1 MERTIK
7 RTVYDYTDV
16 TSVREGYS
24 INAYEVTIKD
34 GKVLSCRGEVK
45 NAETEMF
52 TFSVHEQTKMSK
64 VERAFMLNNVSEAID
79 AHAIVKDFL
88 TFVEEDV
95 KATN

>member
-1 MERTIK
+1 MERIIK

-16 TSVREGYS
+16 TSVRDGYS
-24 INAYEVTIKD
+24 INAYEVTVRD
-34 GKVLSCRGEVK
+34 GMVISCRGEVK

-64 VERAFMLNNVSEAID
+64 DERAFMLNNVSEAID

-88 TFVEEDV
+88 AFVEEDV
-95 KATN
+95 KAN

>member
-1 MERTIK
+1 MEKTITK
-7 RTVYDYTDV
+7 LVYDYKDV
-16 TSVREGYS
+16 TEVREGYT

-34 GKVLSCRGEVK
+34 GKVQSCRGEVK
-45 NAETEMF
+45 NADTEMF

-88 TFVEEDV
+88 AFVEEDI

>member
-24 INAYEVTIKD
+24 INAYEVTVRD
-34 GKVLSCRGEVK
+34 GMVISCKGEVK
-45 NAETEMF
+45 NADNEMF
-52 TFSVHEQTKMSK
+52 TFSVYEQTKMSK

-88 TFVEEDV
+88 AFVEEDI
-95 KATN
+95 KANN